1 MAHVSRESARDA
13 ATAVDAVSPAAVV
26 LELDSGR
33 YTALRA
39 AASGDAPSSD
49 PFAVGARVGSP
60 DPYGLARFRSASKPS
75 LAAAALT
82 GRGPGYL
89 LGLTYAAA
97 GAVCGAR
104 PGGEQ
109 LAAADAASAV
119 GATTVLGDRDERVT
133 IARLLSAARS
143 AAADASAATRRGA
156 MEGRG
161 AGGLSGDAGG
171 LARPVDAPVF
181 TGGGGAGSST
191 TADDAATWSNNT
203 TDADTTP
210 EDADP
215 FHLGP
220 GRDGAAGRT
229 ARWRAFLAT
238 HGCANADAAAAAF
251 QSALRAGA
259 SGAPIDVDDVAALR
273 ACGRGLVEAT
283 RSAAATGGGGDALRR
298 LEHAAAAEAAA
309 SGGPVAAPALQAM
322 DTVLGGERDIVL
334 ARSLWEAAASAPGG
348 DVVGVLGAA
357 HIAGVTRHWA
367 AAGTPVFAA
376 QADALRR
383 PPPGASPAG
392 GGSAVPALVAG
403 ALLATISMRKPK
415 VALYVVGSAVALSTP
430 FAVVAAQTMDRWRRT
445 CVALGEAAEA
455 LDAREASGGGWDGE

>member
-13 ATAVDAVSPAAVV
+13 AAAVDAVSPAAVV
-26 LELDSGR
+26 LELDQGR
-33 YTALRA
+33 YAALRS
-39 AASGDAPSSD
+39 AASGDAPSTD

-60 DPYGLARFRSASKPS
+60 DPYGLACFRSASKPS

-109 LAAADAASAV
+109 LAAADAAAAV
-119 GATTVLGDRDERVT
+119 GAAIVLGDRDQRVT
-133 IARLLSAARS
+133 LARLLSAARS
-143 AAADASAATRRGA
+143 AAADAASSRRGA
-156 MEGRG
+156 MEDRG
-161 AGGLSGDAGG
+161 GGTGGLSGDSGG

-181 TGGGGAGSST
+181 TGGGGAGGTT
-191 TADDAATWSNNT
+191 TADDAAAWSNNT

-210 EDADP
+210 EEDDP

-259 SGAPIDVDDVAALR
+259 SGAPIDVDDISALR

-283 RSAAATGGGGDALRR
+283 RSAAATGSGGDALRR

-322 DTVLGGERDIVL
+322 DAVLGTERDIVL
-334 ARSLWEAAASAPGG
+334 ARSLWEAASASPGG

-357 HIAGVTRHWA
+357 HVVGVTRHWPQ
-367 AAGTPVFAA
+367 AGTPSFGA
-376 QADALRR
+376 QASALRQ

-392 GGSAVPALVAG
+392 GGSAVPALAAG
-403 ALLATISMRKPK
+403 ALLATVSMRKPK
-415 VALYVVGSAVALSTP
+415 VALYVVGSALALATP
-430 FAVVAAQTMDRWRRT
+430 FAVVAAHTMDRWRRT

-455 LDAREASGGGWDGE
+455 LDAREAASWDGE